1 MVISLIRAY
10 CFSGVHL
17 PSPISSLLDISV
29 EEGAICKAVEPI
41 LAGYSSFGCIESKG
55 NWLTLRQVC

>member
-1 MVISLIRAY
+1 M
-10 CFSGVHL
+10 HL

-29 EEGAICKAVEPI
+29 EDGAICKAVEPI